1 MPKNVWGY
9 YSPSIIFTSS
19 VTSCYLS
26 IPCCCACVFV
36 NNKAG
41 ASSVIVLQGSFCN
54 EGHRLNFL
62 SKKVAFPF
70 HVPKI
75 LSTFAVDEEWT
86 IGCSACS

>member
-19 VTSCYLS
+19 FTSCYLS

-41 ASSVIVLQGSFCN
+41 ASPVIVLQGSLCN
-54 EGHRLNFL
+54 EG
-62 SKKVAFPF
+62 
-70 HVPKI
+70 
-75 LSTFAVDEEWT
+75 
-86 IGCSACS
+86 